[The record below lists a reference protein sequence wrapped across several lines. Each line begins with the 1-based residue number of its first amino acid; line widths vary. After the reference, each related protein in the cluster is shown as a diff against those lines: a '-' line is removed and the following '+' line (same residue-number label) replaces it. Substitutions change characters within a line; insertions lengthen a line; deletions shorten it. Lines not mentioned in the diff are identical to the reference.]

1 MGTRGAS
8 PTTWVAA
15 IGVVAGTGSK
25 EEEEEEEDGREGSR
39 FEMRKQGRIME

>member
-25 EEEEEEEDGREGSR
+25 EEEEEDGREGSI

>member
-15 IGVVAGTGSK
+15 IGAVAGTGSK
-25 EEEEEEEDGREGSR
+25 EEEEEEDGREGSR